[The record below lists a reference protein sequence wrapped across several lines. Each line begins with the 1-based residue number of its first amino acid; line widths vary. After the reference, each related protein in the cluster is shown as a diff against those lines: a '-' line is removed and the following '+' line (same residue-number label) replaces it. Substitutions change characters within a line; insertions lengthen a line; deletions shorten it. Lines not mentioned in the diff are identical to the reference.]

1 MTEFFELFKAYLIN
15 ERHYSKHTITSYF
28 TDLNQFEFFL
38 KNDLEQENIQIDTIN
53 KFMIRSFIS
62 HLMDKKYS
70 KKAIAR
76 KLASL
81 RSFFNYLTLSEAI
94 SSNPAKLIPS
104 PKLEKSLPKFF
115 HQNELNE
122 TLNTIEPLDLESSRA
137 KAILE
142 LFYSTGIRLNELVNI
157 KRSDLERRG
166 KTLRVFGKGSKDR
179 IIPLGEVALS
189 AIKSYEKF
197 RNELVL
203 IDVEYLFLTNKGKQ
217 IYPSFVQRL
226 IKKYLNGLNNAHTT
240 PHTLRHSYATHML
253 DNGADL
259 RAIKDLLGHENL
271 STTQIYT
278 HVSKDKL
285 KKSYTL
291 AHPRAVKHSS
301 N

>member
-1 MTEFFELFKAYLIN
+1 MTEFLTLFKAYLVN
-15 ERHYSKHTITSYF
+15 ERHYSDHTITSYF
-28 TDLNQFEFFL
+28 NDLHQFEHFL
-38 KNDLEQENIQIDTIN
+38 KSDLEQSEIHVEHIN

-62 HLMDKKYS
+62 HLMDEKYS
-70 KKAIAR
+70 KRAIAR

-81 RSFFNYLTLSEAI
+81 RSFFNYLALSEAI

-115 HQNELNE
+115 HQDELN
-122 TLNTIEPLDLESSRA
+122 TVLNQLKPVDLESSRA

-142 LFYSTGIRLNELVNI
+142 LFYSTGIRLSELINI
-157 KRSDLERRG
+157 KQSDFDAHG
-166 KTLRVFGKGSKDR
+166 KTIRVFGKGSKDR
-179 IIPLGEVALS
+179 IIPLGNSALNAVRAYS
-189 AIKSYEKF
+189 KF
-197 RNELVL
+197 KMEQENSQENF
-203 IDVEYLFLTNKGKQ
+203 LFLTDKGKK

-226 IKKYLNGLNNAHTT
+226 IKKYLAKLNNTHTT

-285 KKSYTL
+285 KQSYTL
-291 AHPRAVKHSS
+291 AHPRALKHSS
-301 N
+301 